1 MYIIRIVTCTST
13 EAWNEIIVLFGY
25 STSSTFPATA
35 VQTAVSVQPYPHIS
49 LRGPIISQ
57 AYHDIPL
64 SFCGCCG
71 YTTNRNFHSSP
82 LSVPSIRHSPY
93 RIQVMN
99 SPKRKRSRLA
109 CKPCRER
116 KRKCDGCEPCI
127 TCTQWGYECYYETP
141 RRQATTDPP
150 ARPVHA
156 PHTVEAD
163 HYGLVRRLEA
173 NSGAAFVRKLGLKI
187 DPIKAPKLNLFGWN
201 VGARQLSSQFNAD
214 SALPIIEI
222 TSLEHM
228 KSLAQI
234 YFDKVD
240 PCYGFIDQR
249 QFFERLD
256 RRWKSPLTPSIYDS
270 VLSGVAAIGCLFS
283 QRNATI
289 TELHLTRSAR
299 SCLDNHH
306 LSGPPSIDLLTGWTL
321 RLIYLR
327 MTDSP
332 HSTWIAGSTLMHL
345 VEASGFYPELP
356 SDLLPS
362 AQCDPDLKRR
372 LVGLAHH
379 LNAWTSFDLGL
390 SRVSFQKNDLPS
402 LPSPKP
408 GETTGEVLSL
418 LPVSVSLDPGTSKD
432 ETDLT
437 PTLFEVL
444 NGAHTQPPSVLAQC
458 NLVLCIL
465 RRIHSQKLDIPS
477 GLAEQV
483 LALLKKGL
491 GCARSMVTDCSPW
504 HHVANV
510 PFHIIC
516 VLLVM
521 DTRSSLAM
529 LPDAMQTLSL
539 VASTYD
545 TETMRK
551 AYSAACLLV
560 LLYQQR
566 REDDVAKF
574 GEALNMH
581 RQEGQVA
588 SPPLRLNSSA
598 EEHSWLGALV
608 TDGLQSVDLDS
619 FLDADMIGSSSV
631 LGGFE
636 L

>member
-1 MYIIRIVTCTST
+1 MES
-13 EAWNEIIVLFGY
+13 
-25 STSSTFPATA
+25 
-35 VQTAVSVQPYPHIS
+35 
-49 LRGPIISQ
+49 
-57 AYHDIPL
+57 
-64 SFCGCCG
+64 
-71 YTTNRNFHSSP
+71 
-82 LSVPSIRHSPY
+82 
-93 RIQVMN
+93 
-99 SPKRKRSRLA
+99 
-109 CKPCRER
+109 
-116 KRKCDGCEPCI
+116 
-127 TCTQWGYECYYETP
+127 
-141 RRQATTDPP
+141 
-150 ARPVHA
+150 
-156 PHTVEAD
+156 D
-163 HYGLVRRLEA
+163 HCGLVRRLEA

-201 VGARQLSSQFNAD
+201 IGARQLSFQFNAA

-249 QFFERLD
+249 QFFERLGT
-256 RRWKSPLTPSIYDS
+256 RWKSPVIPNIYDS
-270 VLSGVAAIGCLFS
+270 VLGGVTAIGCLFS

-289 TELHLTRSAR
+289 TELHLFRSAR
-299 SCLDNHH
+299 SSLDNHH
-306 LSGPPSIDLLTGWTL
+306 LSGPPSTDLLTGWTL
-321 RLIYLR
+321 QSIYLR

-332 HSTWIAGSTLMHL
+332 HSTWIASSTLMHL
-345 VEASGFYPELP
+345 IEASGFYPELP

-390 SRVSFQKNDLPS
+390 SRVSFQKNDSPL
-402 LPSPKP
+402 LPSPKA
-408 GETTGEVLSL
+408 GDTTGEVLSL

-437 PTLFEVL
+437 STLFKIL
-444 NGAHTQPPSVLAQC
+444 NGAHTQAPSVLAQC

-465 RRIHSQKLDIPS
+465 RRIHSQKLDISS

-491 GCARSMVTDCSPW
+491 GCARSMVMDCSPW

-529 LPDAMQTLSL
+529 LSDAMQTLSL

-560 LLYQQR
+560 LLHQQR

-574 GEALNMH
+574 GEALNIH
-581 RQEGQVA
+581 RQEGQVS
-588 SPPLRLNSSA
+588 SPPQLNSSA
-598 EEHSWLGALV
+598 EDHSWLGALV
-608 TDGLQSVDLDS
+608 ADGLQSVDLDP
-619 FLDADMIGSSSV
+619 FLDVDINYGSSV
-631 LGGFE
+631 LGGSE
-636 L
+636 

>member
-1 MYIIRIVTCTST
+1 M
-13 EAWNEIIVLFGY
+13 
-25 STSSTFPATA
+25 
-35 VQTAVSVQPYPHIS
+35 
-49 LRGPIISQ
+49 
-57 AYHDIPL
+57 
-64 SFCGCCG
+64 
-71 YTTNRNFHSSP
+71 
-82 LSVPSIRHSPY
+82 
-93 RIQVMN
+93 
-99 SPKRKRSRLA
+99 
-109 CKPCRER
+109 
-116 KRKCDGCEPCI
+116 
-127 TCTQWGYECYYETP
+127 
-141 RRQATTDPP
+141 
-150 ARPVHA
+150 
-156 PHTVEAD
+156 
-163 HYGLVRRLEA
+163 
-173 NSGAAFVRKLGLKI
+173 
-187 DPIKAPKLNLFGWN
+187 
-201 VGARQLSSQFNAD
+201 
-214 SALPIIEI
+214 
-222 TSLEHM
+222 
-228 KSLAQI
+228 
-234 YFDKVD
+234 
-240 PCYGFIDQR
+240 
-249 QFFERLD
+249 
-256 RRWKSPLTPSIYDS
+256 
-270 VLSGVAAIGCLFS
+270 
-283 QRNATI
+283 
-289 TELHLTRSAR
+289 
-299 SCLDNHH
+299 
-306 LSGPPSIDLLTGWTL
+306 
-321 RLIYLR
+321 
-327 MTDSP
+327 
-332 HSTWIAGSTLMHL
+332 
-345 VEASGFYPELP
+345 
-356 SDLLPS
+356 
-362 AQCDPDLKRR
+362 
-372 LVGLAHH
+372 GLAHH